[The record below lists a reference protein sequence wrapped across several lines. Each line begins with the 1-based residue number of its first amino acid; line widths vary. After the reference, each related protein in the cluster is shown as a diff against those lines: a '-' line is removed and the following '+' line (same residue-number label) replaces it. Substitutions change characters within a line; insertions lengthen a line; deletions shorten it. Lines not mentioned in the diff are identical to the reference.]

1 MTPTRL
7 PNGSITPSIASAA
20 RILGVCEGTIRAH
33 LDRNGDLNSVGETAR
48 RKITF
53 EGVTYP
59 SVSECARVTGLTR
72 AAIYRALGESPA
84 RTRSARHQLAAAMRL
99 PEIKALV
106 AAAKPFAQ
114 VRIKDGVSQAGDI
127 GRTDVTNIR
136 AALAAWAAYE
146 RSKHT

>member
-72 AAIYRALGESPA
+72 AAIYWALGEG
-84 RTRSARHQLAAAMRL
+84 RN
-99 PEIKALV
+99 
-106 AAAKPFAQ
+106 KPT
-114 VRIKDGVSQAGDI
+114 
-127 GRTDVTNIR
+127 GRTDVTNSR
-136 AALAAWAAYE
+136 AALAAWTAYE